1 MPSNNYST
9 TENSLVLDILQDLQ
23 SEKIKTVEEINMELK
38 QKIYEVFQPFLNFT
52 QNKDNFSEV
61 YQRLKGYE
69 YVKPNEIKEGDYV
82 RYLNPKYFYD
92 IQLMKGGF
100 VSYITKNKKQITL
113 VNGNRVIK
121 IVYPKLTL
129 FRKLNS
135 EDIIKQK
142 IISSLLED

>member
-9 TENSLVLDILQDLQ
+9 SENSLVLDILQDLQ
-23 SEKIKTVEEINMELK
+23 NEKIKTLEEIDMELK
-38 QKIYEVFQPFLNFT
+38 QKIYVVFQPFLNFP
-52 QNKDNFSEV
+52 QNKDNFAEV

-69 YVKPNEIKEGDYV
+69 YVKANEIEEGDYV

-100 VSYITKNKKQITL
+100 VSDITKKKRQITL

-121 IVYPKLTL
+121 IFYPKLTL
-129 FRKLNS
+129 FRKLDS
-135 EDIIKQK
+135 GSIIKQK
-142 IISSLLED
+142 IIASLLED